1 MQCSVSL
8 GRRIFIMKK
17 QTENAEKITAL
28 YCRLSQDDGADG
40 ESNSISNQKEI
51 LMQYARAH
59 KLPNPR
65 YFIDDGISGTT
76 FERSGFKEMEAL
88 AENGDVSTVVVKDLS
103 RFGRNY
109 LQVGEYLEIKY
120 PTLGIRF
127 ISIQENQDSAT
138 GSSTEMMPFHNIFN
152 EWYAAQ
158 TSKKIRAVW
167 KSKADRGERVSPS
180 IPYGYM
186 KSPDNPKQWIIDEA
200 VADNVRYIFNLCLE
214 GLGPMK
220 IAKKLRA
227 EKILTPTAYFMSI
240 GKAVSN
246 KNITDS
252 YRWITETIKRIL
264 ANRQYTGCTVNF
276 KSTILSYKIH
286 KKIENDESEW
296 QIIPNTQEAIIDED
310 TFSRVQEL
318 RNSRRRNTATGRT
331 SLFSGLAYCADC
343 GSKLYF
349 CASKSI
355 NANQEFFRCSK
366 YKENTGTCSIHF
378 IRNVVLEQI
387 VLETIQK
394 VAEYISQFEPVFLYL
409 FQEQHN
415 LSKTQNL
422 RATKLKLEQSKN
434 RVAEIDK
441 VISKLYE
448 DNVLSKISNE
458 RFERLSATYEKEQ
471 KKLIFT
477 ISKAEQDI
485 LNAEQENVD
494 LKVFLKE
501 IRKCTDIKKLTPT
514 IVNTLIK
521 KIYVHNAEKI
531 NGHKKVKIDIEFIA
545 TGIISIPDDKELI
558 KLMNELKS
566 GKLKEA

>member
-1 MQCSVSL
+1 
-8 GRRIFIMKK
+8 MKK
-17 QTENAEKITAL
+17 QTESIEKITAL
-28 YCRLSQDDGADG
+28 YCRLSQDDGIDG

-51 LMQYARAH
+51 LMQYAKLH

-65 YFIDDGISGTT
+65 FFVDDGISGTT
-76 FERSGFKEMEAL
+76 FERNGFKEMQAL
-88 AENGDVSTVVVKDLS
+88 AEAGQVGIIVVKDLS

-109 LQVGEYLEIKY
+109 LEVGKYLEITY

-127 ISIQENQDSAT
+127 IAIQENVDTSQN
-138 GSSTEMMPFHNIFN
+138 GGTEMMPFHNIFN

-167 KSKADRGERVSPS
+167 KSKADRGERISPT

-200 VADNVRYIFNLCLE
+200 VADNVRYIFKLCLD
-214 GLGPMK
+214 GLGPTQ
-220 IAKKLRA
+220 IAKRLTR
-227 EKILTPTAYFMSI
+227 EHILTPTAYFMSI

-246 KNITDS
+246 KNITDQ
-252 YRWITETIKRIL
+252 YKWVTETVKRIL
-264 ANRQYTGCTVNF
+264 SNRQYTGCTVNF
-276 KSTILSYKIH
+276 KSTILSYKVH
-286 KKIENDESEW
+286 KKIENDESDW

-310 TFSRVQEL
+310 TFNRVQEL

-355 NANQEFFRCSK
+355 DEDKEFFRCSA
-366 YKENTGTCSIHF
+366 YKDNTGSCTIHF

-409 FQEQHN
+409 FAKKHK
-415 LSKTQNL
+415 LSKQQDL
-422 RATKLKLEQSKN
+422 KVAKLKLLQSKA
-434 RVAEIDK
+434 RIEEIDR
-441 VISKLYE
+441 VLTKLYE
-448 DNVLSKISNE
+448 DNALGKITDE
-458 RFERLSATYEKEQ
+458 RFEKLSATYEKEQ
-471 KKLIFT
+471 RELADNVAKAEID
-477 ISKAEQDI
+477 IINAEQDNI
-485 LNAEQENVD
+485 D
-494 LKVFLKE
+494 LKVFLKT
-501 IRKCTDIKKLTPT
+501 IRKCTDLKELTPA

-531 NGHKKVKIDIEFIA
+531 DRRKKVKIDIEFVA
-545 TGIISIPDDKELI
+545 VGLISIPDEKELLS
-558 KLMNELKS
+558 LMAEIRSEKS
-566 GKLKEA
+566 A